1 MKYLLEY
8 LEEVVKIT
16 PKGEVTTEE
25 DEINGL
31 SGESVYID
39 GKCSDIFV
47 AHVDYLRWIERV
59 LEESIVDE
67 RYNVG
72 DWVVD
77 EDGYAWF
84 IEEIN
89 PVSYKL
95 VSKSAQRKLISRS
108 EAYTTLRPWTIDDA
122 KAFDYLMVRSKDY
135 GYVAIIMCSQG
146 NNDGL
151 ICGICGIELVKNEN
165 IHAPWLK
172 GISTKDYIIVPALD
186 GQKQELS
193 KLGPNSPEVIM
204 SEEIRR
210 EFLLYS
216 INRQS

>member
-67 RYNVG
+67 KYNFG
-72 DWVVD
+72 DWVID
-77 EDGYAWF
+77 EEGCAWF

-95 VSKSAQRKLISRS
+95 VSKSDQRKLISRS
-108 EAYTTLRPWTIDDA
+108 EARTALRPWTINDA
-122 KAFDYLMVRSKDY
+122 KAFDYLMVRSKTYD
-135 GYVAIIMCSQG
+135 YVAIIVCGQDNING
-146 NNDGL
+146 I

-165 IHAPWLK
+165 IHAPWIE
-172 GISTKDYIIVPALD
+172 GISTKDYTIVPALD
-186 GQKQELS
+186 SQKQELS

-204 SEEIRR
+204 KEEIRR
-210 EFLLYS
+210 ELLVFS
-216 INRQS
+216 ITRR